1 MNVLRVAQPRRYI
14 GGGSLLRLVFREGLI
29 ADATIQTRPRDPL
42 SYGPT
47 QQLGAWMRDQGIE
60 AFEYLSTR
68 C

>member
-1 MNVLRVAQPRRYI
+1 MFCGSRSR
-14 GGGSLLRLVFREGLI
+14 GGTLVEGAYCGLLFREGLI

-60 AFEYLSTR
+60 AFAYLSTR